1 MKPPPAEGPGEL
13 RRRDL
18 ILSMVG
24 HKVSVSTTDFHHVV
38 GQLLGLDDQDRL
50 KIRVKNREVY
60 LRRTGVARIH
70 HADSALAEYIK

>member
-1 MKPPPAEGPGEL
+1 VTEAEGEG
-13 RRRDL
+13 RRRAL

-38 GQLLGLDDQDRL
+38 GHLLELDAQDRL

-70 HADSALAEYIK
+70 HADAALAEYIK